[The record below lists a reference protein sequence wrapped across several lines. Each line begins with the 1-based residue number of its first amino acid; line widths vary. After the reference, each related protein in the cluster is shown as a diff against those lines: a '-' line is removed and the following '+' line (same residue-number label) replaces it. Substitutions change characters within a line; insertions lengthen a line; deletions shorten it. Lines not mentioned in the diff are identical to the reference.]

1 MFRREKSGFDDT
13 TVVVGLGNP
22 GPEYECTRHNA
33 GFMVLRE
40 LARRH
45 GVGLNKTGHRSIWGK
60 GLVQGRPVLLAMP
73 QTYMN
78 LSGEAVHSLLNYFR
92 LEPSQLIVVHDDL
105 DLELGR
111 LKVAAR
117 GGAAGHKGV
126 RSIIGLLGTDE
137 FARLRFGVGRP
148 RHNEP
153 IEQYVLTGFYADQR
167 ELGQK
172 MVQVSADCLEV
183 MLTTGLTEA
192 MQRFHRPF
200 LN

>member
-1 MFRREKSGFDDT
+1 MFGRARAEAQT
-13 TVVVGLGNP
+13 ALVVGLGNP
-22 GPEYECTRHNA
+22 GPRYATTRHNA
-33 GFMVLRE
+33 GFMVVEE

-45 GVGLNKTGHRSIWGK
+45 GVGLVKSGHQSIWGK
-60 GLVQGRPVLLAMP
+60 GLVEGRPVIAALP

-78 LSGEAVHSLLNYFR
+78 LSGEAVAALLSYYR
-92 LEPSQLIVVHDDL
+92 LPPTQLVVAHDDL

-126 RSIIGLLGTDE
+126 GSIISLLGTDE

-148 RHNEP
+148 RHDEP
-153 IEQYVLTGFYADQR
+153 IEQFVLNGFYADQR

-172 MVQVSADCLEV
+172 MVQVAADCLEV
-183 MLTTGLTEA
+183 ILGKGLAEA

-200 LN
+200 SN